1 MKSLKT
7 IINKNIRITKKLMLI
22 TTNTLNTNIK
32 KFTTKNQTKN
42 IFVTTVT
49 IAAAAVKKFVGVYLK
64 NKK

>member
-1 MKSLKT
+1 
-7 IINKNIRITKKLMLI
+7 MLI

-49 IAAAAVKKFVGVYLK
+49 IAAAAVKNFVGIYLK